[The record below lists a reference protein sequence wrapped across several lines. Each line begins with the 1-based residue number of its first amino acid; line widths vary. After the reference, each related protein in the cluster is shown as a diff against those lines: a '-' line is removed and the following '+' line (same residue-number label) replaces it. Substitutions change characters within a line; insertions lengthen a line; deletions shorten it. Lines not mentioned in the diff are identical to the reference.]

1 MFKTTSNDEYIT
13 LKEYVEN
20 KKEDQKVIYYPE
32 LKQDPF
38 NELISLIEGQD
49 INVEASNTILR
60 HPILKSIEESI
71 QLRVRKKL

>member
-1 MFKTTSNDEYIT
+1 MNNIK
-13 LKEYVEN
+13 
-20 KKEDQKVIYYPE
+20 DQKVIYYPE

-38 NELISLIEGQD
+38 NELISFIEGQD

-71 QLRVRKKL
+71 QFSSEWNGTMMRLPFQLQYR